1 MSKRGEEAVAR
12 KHNGHNCAQAIACT
26 YADKVDMNEE
36 KLYALTQAFGGGL
49 ASMDGH
55 CGCLS
60 GAAVIVSLLNDD
72 KRITSSKIKKVSN
85 AFKKRN
91 STVICR
97 ELKGLGGGKMLRSC
111 DDCVRDVAEFLEEV
125 IEA

>member
-1 MSKRGEEAVAR
+1 MSIRGEEAVAR
-12 KHNGHNCAQAIACT
+12 KHNGHNCAQAIVCT
-26 YADKVDMNEE
+26 YADKVDVDEE
-36 KLYALTQAFGGGL
+36 ILYSMTQAFGGGL

-60 GAAVIVSLLNDD
+60 GAAVIISLLNDD
-72 KRITSSKIKKVSN
+72 KRITASDIKKISN
-85 AFKKRN
+85 EFKNRN

-97 ELKGLGGGKMLRSC
+97 ELKGIGTGKMLRSC
-111 DDCVRDVAEFLEEV
+111 DDCVRDVAEFLESV